1 MQRIIPFGRDY
12 AQSAEF
18 SVDEGQT
25 IRFWAVREDYTTTPG
40 HHTFAELQLKSASG
54 NDHWTTVG
62 EINGDKP
69 YYDLEGVDENLVYRW
84 VRKPVDPPVA
94 LDRSQDGAYSRQQR
108 APVNLS
114 QPNFNDPDD
123 PVVFKALAATLGDLT
138 GVRYD
143 FQLDGVDSFGNLVST
158 LPALTPEPT
167 ADSYIHAYYD
177 ADNQNLVF
185 EFFEDLGGGT
195 SNVDW
200 SEYIGGQV
208 GIASECLAFSP
219 GVMTSTSWAIAAE
232 DVTANGFTLTVADPS
247 AQFAPLE
254 GTTFFVF
261 LMKPG
266 QAYPTFNLG
275 ARTGRFTLD
284 RNDAPARLSAG
295 PFDTD
300 NERVALSVVEGSVVI
315 PWLEGGDQLQLDRV
329 DYSARTIE
337 APGEYEW
344 ERSCNASPGVWLNT
358 GWRA

>member
-12 AQSAEF
+12 AVSAEF

-25 IRFWAVREDYTTTPG
+25 VRFWIVREDQTTTPG
-40 HHTFAELQLKSASG
+40 HHSFAELQLKSATG
-54 NDHWTTVG
+54 NNHWTTVG

-114 QPNFNDPDD
+114 QPNFNNPDD
-123 PVVFKALAATLGDLT
+123 PVIFKALAATLGDMT
-138 GVRYD
+138 GVLY
-143 FQLDGVDSFGNLVST
+143 GVDPYGDIVST
-158 LPALTPEPT
+158 LPNLATDPNT
-167 ADSYIHAYYD
+167 DSYIRAAYNSNTQSYEF
-177 ADNQNLVF
+177 N
-185 EFFEDLGGGT
+185 FFEDLGDGS
-195 SNVDW
+195 SNIDW
-200 SEYIGGQV
+200 LEYIGGQV

-219 GVMTSTSWAIAAE
+219 NAMTSTSWVITAD
-232 DVTANGFTLTVADPS
+232 DVTANGINVEIGDPTG
-247 AQFAPLE
+247 QFAPLE

-300 NERVALSVVEGSVVI
+300 NEHVALSVVEGSVVI

-337 APGEYEW
+337 APGEYQW
-344 ERSCNASPGVWLNT
+344 ERSCNASPGVYLNT